1 MTALLLASMH
11 SFVDTESG
19 DQSFKLTLLFSFC
32 GLAASLGLVALL
44 GVDLTP
50 ALL

>member
-11 SFVDTESG
+11 SIVDAESG
-19 DQSFKLTLLFSFC
+19 DHSFKLVLLFSCC
-32 GLAASLGLVALL
+32 GLAASIGLLAL

-50 ALL
+50 AWV

>member
-1 MTALLLASMH
+1 MTALLLASLH
-11 SFVDTESG
+11 SIVDAESG
-19 DQSFKLTLLFSFC
+19 DQSFKLVLLFSCC
-32 GLAASLGLVALL
+32 GLAASLGLVAL